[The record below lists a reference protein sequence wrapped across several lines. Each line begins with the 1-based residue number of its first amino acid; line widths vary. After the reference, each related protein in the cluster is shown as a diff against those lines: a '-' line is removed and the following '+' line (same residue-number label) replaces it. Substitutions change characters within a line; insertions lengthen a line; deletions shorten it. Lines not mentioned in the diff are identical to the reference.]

1 MAAVQRAVEKLNASA
16 SYTGEV
22 WSLGCESLPGYGAA
36 QVEITVTAT
45 DPEAPNE
52 RRVRTLVVF
61 PVDAVVPIRLSA
73 EHIYSIPKSPDSPK
87 EP

>member
-16 SYTGEV
+16 LYTGEV
-22 WSLGCESLPGYGAA
+22 WSLGPESLPGYGAA

-45 DPEAPNE
+45 DSEKQND
-52 RRVRTLVVF
+52 RRIRILVLL
-61 PVDAVVPIRLSA
+61 PVDAAGPIRRTA
-73 EHIYSIPKSPDSPK
+73 EFSYSIPKLPDSPK